1 MVKAAI
7 LRPPPLG
14 RLGWEALAG
23 FELARLLAASPGLV
37 RAPRGERGVLV
48 LPGFAADDASTLPL
62 RAFLRQLGHSV
73 TGWGFGR
80 NRGDVAGLVPRV
92 TSLARE
98 LSERHGE
105 PVHLIGQSLGG
116 VLAREVARDHPDAV
130 AQVLTLG
137 TPVVGGPAYTALHR
151 RYPAQ
156 EIAAIDAT
164 VRKRNRVPI
173 KVPIT
178 AVYSKRDGIVNWQA
192 CLDTANPRA
201 TNVEVGSSHLGM
213 GIDPAVWRLAA
224 RLLATRG

>member
-1 MVKAAI
+1 MPPA

-23 FELARLLAASPGLV
+23 FELARLLAASPGLA
-37 RAPRGERGVLV
+37 RAPRGGRDVVV
-48 LPGFAADDASTLPL
+48 LPGFAADDASTFPL
-62 RAFLRQLGHSV
+62 RMFLRALGHSV

-80 NRGDVAGLVPRV
+80 NRGDVGALVPQVSAAVLEVSGR
-92 TSLARE
+92 TA
-98 LSERHGE
+98 E

-116 VLAREVARDHPDAV
+116 VLAREVAREHPDAV

-151 RYPAQ
+151 RYGAR

-164 VRKRNRVPI
+164 VRERNRVPI
-173 KVPIT
+173 RAPVT
-178 AVYSKRDGIVNWQA
+178 AIYSKRDGIVSWEA
-192 CLDTANPRA
+192 CLDKVSPRA

-224 RLLATRG
+224 RLLAS

>member
-1 MVKAAI
+1 MAPT

-23 FELARLLAASPGLV
+23 FELARLLAASPGLM
-37 RAPRGERGVLV
+37 RAPRGERAVLV

-62 RAFLRQLGHSV
+62 RAFLGRLGHRV
-73 TGWGFGR
+73 EGWGFGR
-80 NRGDVAGLVPRV
+80 NRGDVAGLVPQV

-98 LSERHGE
+98 LAERQGE

-116 VLAREVARDHPDAV
+116 VLAREVARDHPDTV

-156 EIAAIDAT
+156 EVAAIEA
-164 VRKRNRVPI
+164 RMRARNRVPI
-173 KVPIT
+173 RVPIT
-178 AVYSKRDGIVNWQA
+178 AVYSKRDGIVDWNA
-192 CLDTANPRA
+192 CLDTVNPRA
-201 TNVEVGSSHLGM
+201 RNVEVGSSHLGM

-224 RLLATRG
+224 RLLADGC

>member
-1 MVKAAI
+1 MAPI

-14 RLGWEALAG
+14 RLGWEVLTG
-23 FELARLLAASPGLV
+23 FELARLLAAGPGLA
-37 RAPRGERGVLV
+37 RAPRGERAVLV

-62 RAFLRQLGHSV
+62 RAFLRRLGHSV

-92 TSLARE
+92 TSLARD

-116 VLAREVARDHPDAV
+116 VLAREVARDAPDVV

-156 EIAAIDAT
+156 DLAAIDAT
-164 VRKRNRVPI
+164 MRERHRVPI
-173 KVPIT
+173 SIPIT
-178 AVYSKRDGIVNWQA
+178 SVYSKRDGIVSWQA
-192 CLDTANPRA
+192 CLDTLNPRV
-201 TNVEVGSSHLGM
+201 TNVEVGSSHFGM

-224 RLLATRG
+224 RLLATGG

>member
-1 MVKAAI
+1 MAPT

-23 FELARLLAASPGLV
+23 LEVARLLAASPGLA
-37 RAPRGERGVLV
+37 RAPRGRREVLV

-62 RAFLRQLGHSV
+62 RAFLRGLGHSV

-80 NRGDVAGLVPRV
+80 NRGDVAGLVPKV
-92 TSLARE
+92 ISLALD
-98 LSERHGE
+98 LSERRRQ

-116 VLAREVARDHPDAV
+116 VLAREAAREHPRAV

-151 RYPAQ
+151 RYPAN

-164 VRKRNRVPI
+164 VRERNRVPI
-173 KVPIT
+173 RVPVT
-178 AVYSKRDGIVNWQA
+178 AVYSKRDGIVSWEA
-192 CLDTANPRA
+192 RLDTVNPTA

-213 GIDPAVWRLAA
+213 GLDPVVWRLAA
-224 RLLATRG
+224 RLLAQG

>member
-1 MVKAAI
+1 MAPV
-7 LRPPPLG
+7 LRPRPLG

-23 FELARLLAASPGLV
+23 FELARLLAAGPELV
-37 RAPRGERGVLV
+37 RAPRGERAVLV

-62 RAFLRQLGHSV
+62 RVFLRRLGHSV

-92 TSLARE
+92 ASLARE
-98 LSERHGE
+98 FCERHGE
-105 PVHLIGQSLGG
+105 PVHLVGQSLGG

-130 AQVLTLG
+130 AQVFTLG

-151 RYPAQ
+151 RYPAP
-156 EIAAIDAT
+156 EIAAIDAAM
-164 VRKRNRVPI
+164 RKRNRVPI
-173 KVPIT
+173 SVPIT

-192 CLDTANPRA
+192 CLDTVSPRV

-213 GIDPAVWRLAA
+213 GIDPAVWRLVA
-224 RLLATRG
+224 RLLATGG